1 MADQGRSEF
10 QLRGEVSKSICPS
23 STAQSPYVFN
33 FAVVRHLTGL
43 LNIPFTHS
51 FLRHSLLYYHLNSH
65 FTLPNHHSTHVLLR
79 QFPCIGEEAVYLW
92 LGICEAD
99 FAAYVRATGS
109 EEEDNTQYI

>member
-33 FAVVRHLTGL
+33 FAAVRHLTGL
-43 LNIPFTHS
+43 LNIPFAHS

-65 FTLPNHHSTHVLLR
+65 FTLPNRHSTHILLR
-79 QFPCIGEEAVYLW
+79 QFPCIGEEAVYL
-92 LGICEAD
+92 
-99 FAAYVRATGS
+99 
-109 EEEDNTQYI
+109 